1 MKKLTLFILNI
12 FLLFTLSSCV
22 ITIKEELSLGDNID
36 NITTI
41 DIYYETS
48 EEEHI
53 SIDIVDFKEN
63 KEIYYSIS
71 SEEIEDFI
79 NNLLNLEYKRKAIF
93 PLPIDYAHLFYPGY
107 IVFINYNSEGTDVFA
122 KKGIYTH
129 TFNSEGKVYY
139 NYNNASCQGDN
150 TWETF
155 IESYVII

>member
-22 ITIKEELSLGDNID
+22 ITIKEELTLGDNID

-63 KEIYYSIS
+63 KEIHYSIS
-71 SEEIEDFI
+71 GEEIEDFI
-79 NNLLNLEYKRKAIF
+79 NKLLNLEYKRKAIF

-107 IVFINYNSEGTDVFA
+107 IVFINYSNGGTDVFA
-122 KKGIYTH
+122 KKRHLY
-129 TFNSEGKVYY
+129 
-139 NYNNASCQGDN
+139 SC
-150 TWETF
+150 
-155 IESYVII
+155 V

>member
-22 ITIKEELSLGDNID
+22 ITIKEELTLGDNID

-63 KEIYYSIS
+63 KEIHYSIP
-71 SEEIEDFI
+71 SEKIEDFI
-79 NNLLNLEYKRKAIF
+79 NNLLNLEYKRKTIF

-107 IVFINYNSEGTDVFA
+107 IVFINYNNGGTDVFA

-129 TFNSEGKVYY
+129 AFNNEGKTYY

>member
-22 ITIKEELSLGDNID
+22 ITIKEELTLGDNID

-63 KEIYYSIS
+63 
-71 SEEIEDFI
+71 
-79 NNLLNLEYKRKAIF
+79 
-93 PLPIDYAHLFYPGY
+93 
-107 IVFINYNSEGTDVFA
+107 
-122 KKGIYTH
+122 
-129 TFNSEGKVYY
+129 
-139 NYNNASCQGDN
+139 
-150 TWETF
+150 
-155 IESYVII
+155 

>member
-63 KEIYYSIS
+63 KEIY
-71 SEEIEDFI
+71 F
-79 NNLLNLEYKRKAIF
+79 L
-93 PLPIDYAHLFYPGY
+93 
-107 IVFINYNSEGTDVFA
+107 V
-122 KKGIYTH
+122 KKLKIL
-129 TFNSEGKVYY
+129 
-139 NYNNASCQGDN
+139 
-150 TWETF
+150 
-155 IESYVII
+155 